1 MKILNKIKLMA
12 MAVLALGIF
21 FILGSKSAYATESN
35 IASGIYEVENE
46 VYHESETGMAM
57 SRTYLLPSMS
67 VEVTK
72 EHIIYTIGFSGSD
85 YMENYRMKVN
95 GEEVPVEILEENTQ
109 EGIVKLKVE
118 VDKVDADMDAIIY
131 VGPMERDVQFKVI
144 PKMDTLTLVEAIEDE
159 VEDIA
164 TEETASDESE
174 AVSSHEE
181 DLAVAAKI
189 LEGKT
194 VACRTIITPASRKI
208 YIEAIKAGYM
218 ETLAKA
224 GAIIT
229 QPGCGLCCGRA
240 GGILCDGE
248 KVLATNNR
256 NFLGRMGTS
265 KVGIY
270 LGSPATAATS
280 AIYGKI
286 TIPE

>member
-21 FILGSKSAYATESN
+21 FILGSKSAYAIESN
-35 IASGIYEVENE
+35 IESGIYEVENE

-109 EGIVKLKVE
+109 EGIVKLKVQ
-118 VDKVDADMDAIIY
+118 VDKVDADMEAIIY

-159 VEDIA
+159 VEDIV

-181 DLAVAAKI
+181 DLAVAAEKKENSNLPLLI
-189 LEGKT
+189 GGVIV
-194 VACRTIITPASRKI
+194 VAVIGALVIT
-208 YIEAIKAGYM
+208 
-218 ETLAKA
+218 
-224 GAIIT
+224 
-229 QPGCGLCCGRA
+229 
-240 GGILCDGE
+240 
-248 KVLATNNR
+248 KVKKNN
-256 NFLGRMGTS
+256 
-265 KVGIY
+265 
-270 LGSPATAATS
+270 
-280 AIYGKI
+280 
-286 TIPE
+286 